1 MKEMEAVGLDKG
13 FTIKRIPKYFEIQ
26 WTEFSYNLFGS
37 ILSFWQALVSYLQKS
52 NDVAAKGHFEKLTDV
67 NKLKT
72 MSCITDILLLYSR
85 FRKKLQDNK
94 CTYFYWDDSV
104 ENMINRLEMLNGQ
117 NLLGSWES
125 RFTENF
131 KPSEQRF
138 LGIQLFQKTRR
149 TNHSLLPTT
158 REFTAIRFEI
168 IESLINF
175 IERTVHP

>member
-1 MKEMEAVGLDKG
+1 ML
-13 FTIKRIPKYFEIQ
+13 I
-26 WTEFSYNLFGS
+26 SYYCT
-37 ILSFWQALVSYLQKS
+37 LVSRK
-52 NDVAAKGHFEKLTDV
+52 NC
-67 NKLKT
+67 KT
-72 MSCITDILLLYSR
+72 TI
-85 FRKKLQDNK
+85 K
-94 CTYFYWDDSV
+94 CTYFDWDDSV
-104 ENMINRLEMLNGQ
+104 ENMINRLEMLKGQ

-149 TNHSLLPTT
+149 TNHSLVPTT

-175 IERTVHP
+175 LKERYTLTLVG